1 MTTTILKYKIPLLSY
16 ETMKVKK
23 IFTIS
28 RRCKKERVDE
38 LVENISLTQR
48 FVRDRLSQVRAKP
61 TGFWAN
67 LKNIFFTDN
76 KTEKELAD
84 LKSYHQNLNAA
95 FIFLQNIESPGKFQK
110 ADVLKD
116 LDDILS
122 DLEVAGKRLTDT
134 YG

>member
-1 MTTTILKYKIPLLSY
+1 MTTTILKDKITSLSS
-16 ETMKVKK
+16 EIAGVKK
-23 IFTIS
+23 IFAIS

-48 FVRDRLSQVRAKP
+48 SVRDRLSQVRAKP

-76 KTEKELAD
+76 KAEKELAD

-95 FIFLQNIESPGKFQK
+95 FIFLQNIQSPGKFQK
-110 ADVLKD
+110 ADLLED
-116 LDDILS
+116 LYATLL

-134 YG
+134 YE